1 MENEN
6 ELNENDGGKLRKLY
20 EDSLKK
26 NKEMSDRLA
35 AMEARERTSSVE
47 KALSDKGFNPK
58 LAKFVPVEDGSDPAR
73 LDTWIKDN
81 SELFGTPNP
90 PTEEPGG
97 QSSVDPA
104 AQAEYAKIQ
113 QVSQNGTHAV
123 SDVSAMVSQIKNTK
137 TRAELDSLM
146 ANLAGK
152 LGA

>member
-47 KALSDKGFNPK
+47 KALSDKGLNPK
-58 LAKFVPVEDGSDPAR
+58 LAKFVPAEDGSDPAR
-73 LDTWIKDN
+73 LDTWIKEN
-81 SELFGTPNP
+81 SELFGTPASA
-90 PTEEPGG
+90 EETPGG
-97 QSSVDPA
+97 QSSVDLA
-104 AQAEYAKIQ
+104 AQAEFAKIQ

-123 SDVSAMVSQIKNTK
+123 SDVAALQAQIRNTK
-137 TRAELDSLM
+137 TPAELDALM

-152 LGA
+152 LGG